1 MQPQWVTDQMAD
13 KCKGT
18 LDYSVNRC
26 GGTKPVSVKRLLN
39 MKIRSCWVMVIAVGL
54 ISGCSHV
61 SLTQRGTLAKD
72 EMQWESDPSIAAL
85 AEHAYTSK
93 EAASGGRA
101 IGGGGCGCK

>member
-1 MQPQWVTDQMAD
+1 MKTR
-13 KCKGT
+13 
-18 LDYSVNRC
+18 S
-26 GGTKPVSVKRLLN
+26 LLALL
-39 MKIRSCWVMVIAVGL
+39 VIFGL
-54 ISGCSHV
+54 VSGCAQV

-72 EMQWESDPSIAAL
+72 EMQWEADPSIAAL